1 MSRKHKI
8 NHLSAII
15 KSKTSP
21 EFVLVFPEL
30 KNLHLEGVDDVQ
42 SMQSM
47 IQMRFANLNPKDT
60 LRIYATNDKSLSGY
74 R

>member
-15 KSKTSP
+15 KSKISP

-47 IQMRFANLNPKDT
+47 IQMRFANLNSKDT